1 MAQPTVDYIWMNGE
15 LVEWD
20 KAQVHV
26 LTHGLHYGSGV
37 FEGIRCYK
45 TPQGPA
51 VFRLYEHMKR
61 LKESA
66 AMMYMD
72 LDYTVEELC
81 EATLETIRANKIEEC
96 YIRPLV
102 FRGYGSMGVDP
113 LAAPTEIIIAIWPWG
128 AYLGE
133 DALEK
138 GVKVGVSSWRQR
150 AVNAMPP
157 QIKAAGNYINSS
169 FARMEANRHGYAEA
183 ILLNE
188 AGKVAEGTGENLFI
202 VKDGVVITPP
212 VSDGILAGITR
223 DSVIT
228 ILREMGIE
236 VREQSIVR
244 TELYT
249 ADEFFMTGTA
259 AELVPVSS
267 CDNIQIG
274 KGGMGDLTRKIQAL
288 FFETVTGQNNNH
300 PEWLAHI

>member
-113 LAAPTEIIIAIWPWG
+113 LPAPTEIIIAIWPWG

-169 FARMEANRHGYAEA
+169 FARMEANRHGYVEA

>member
-1 MAQPTVDYIWMNGE
+1 MAQPTVDYIWMNGK
-15 LVEWD
+15 LVDWD
-20 KAQVHV
+20 DAKVHV

-45 TPQGPA
+45 TDRGPA
-51 VFRLYEHMKR
+51 VFRLVEHIKR
-61 LKESA
+61 LKASA

-72 LDYTVEELC
+72 LDYTVEELV

-113 LAAPTEIIIAIWPWG
+113 LPAPVEIIIAVWPWG
-128 AYLGE
+128 AYLGD
-133 DALEK
+133 DALTK

-183 ILLNE
+183 VLLNE
-188 AGKVAEGTGENLFI
+188 AGHVAEGTGENLFI
-202 VKDGVVITPP
+202 VKDGIVYTPP
-212 VSDGILAGITR
+212 ISDGILAGITR
-223 DSVIT
+223 DSVIQ
-228 ILREMGIE
+228 IVREMGIE
-236 VREQSIVR
+236 VVERSLVR

-259 AELVPVSS
+259 AELVPVSE
-267 CDNIQIG
+267 CDSISIG
-274 KGGMGDLTRKIQAL
+274 NGAVGELTAKIQKVY
-288 FFETVTGQNNNH
+288 FETVTGKNDLH
-300 PEWLAHI
+300 PEWLAFA